1 MRISENYIDR
11 LKSPKIY
18 LNLFLGAYEIGKANI
33 LRKILI
39 HRRATLHSQVP
50 RLLKITIATIIC

>member
-1 MRISENYIDR
+1 MRISENYINR
-11 LKSPKIY
+11 FKNPKMY
-18 LNLFLGAYEIGKANI
+18 LNLFLGAYEIGKAKI

-50 RLLKITIATIIC
+50 RILKTIATIIF